1 MNSDAATRVVLVDD
15 QELVRSGLRR
25 ILRRRD
31 GFDIVAECA
40 DGNELPAALADH
52 AVDVVVMDLRMKH
65 VDGIE
70 ATRRLRAAATD
81 APPVLALT
89 TFDDDELLSGALR
102 AGAAGFILKD
112 SGAEDLIRAV
122 RRVAAGESWLDPAV
136 TARVLATYRVAAG
149 TRAAATIDALTAR
162 ERDVLV
168 AIGTGLSNV
177 EIAES
182 LVISE
187 LTVKSHIGRIFAKL
201 GLRDRAAAI
210 VYAFDHGLVSPSTPQ
225 RGDRR
230 DGQGDVPRS

>member
-1 MNSDAATRVVLVDD
+1 MTADEPIRVVLVDD
-15 QELVRSGLRR
+15 QELVRSGLGR

-31 GFDIVAECA
+31 GFAIVAECA
-40 DGNELPAALADH
+40 DGSELPDAVAAH
-52 AVDVVVMDLRMKH
+52 EVDVVVMDLRMKH

-70 ATRRLRAAATD
+70 ATRRLRAASD
-81 APPVLALT
+81 SAPPVLVLT

-122 RRVAAGESWLDPAV
+122 RRVAAGESWLDPSV
-136 TARVLATYRVAAG
+136 TARVLATYRS
-149 TRAAATIDALTAR
+149 AAAASRPPADIDALTAR
-162 ERDVLV
+162 ERDVLT
-168 AIGTGLSNV
+168 AIGTGLSNT
-177 EIAES
+177 EIAEA

-210 VYAFDHGLVSPSTPQ
+210 VYAFDHGLVVPSTP
-225 RGDRR
+225 DTA
-230 DGQGDVPRS
+230 S